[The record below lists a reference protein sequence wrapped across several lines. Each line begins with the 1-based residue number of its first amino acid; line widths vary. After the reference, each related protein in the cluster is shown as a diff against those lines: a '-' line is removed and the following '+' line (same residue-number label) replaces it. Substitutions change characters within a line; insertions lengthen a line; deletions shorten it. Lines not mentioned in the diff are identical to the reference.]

1 MSWWSDLFKPRVVVV
16 DDELADI
23 AAIKRRLE
31 ADIHELR
38 IDHSELM
45 SMAQAEQQNV
55 TQLRSLMA
63 TLQTEQADI
72 EDSINF
78 KKLQETIRH
87 QTRCNARLAAALIDA
102 EKRANDEAI
111 ARLTERH
118 HGIKTGGSY

>member
-1 MSWWSDLFKPRVVVV
+1 VV
-16 DDELADI
+16 DEELADI
-23 AAIKRRLE
+23 AKVKRDLE

-45 SMAQAEQQNV
+45 TMAQAEQKNL
-55 TQLRSLMA
+55 TQLRSCMA
-63 TLQTEQADI
+63 TLQVEQADI

-78 KKLQETIRH
+78 KKLNETIRH